1 MQELQSISA
10 NFPRKL
16 SKMAQRTRNK
26 IAQGAPAALR
36 VLPILPPR
44 LAQPRT
50 WTRVSK
56 NLDEIDLK
64 ILSEIQADGRITN
77 VELAKRVGISPP
89 PCLRRVRTLEEAG
102 YIQGYRG
109 LLDPRRLGFDVTV
122 FASVHLSSQADADLR
137 AFEDFVRAE
146 PLVRECWM
154 LSGEVDFILKCVAPD
169 MATFQDFV
177 THLTAAPH
185 VRNVRTSL
193 VLHNSKYEAAV
204 PLELKVS
211 GLTGVTRVTRHCA
224 ERNDEAIRASC
235 FELLDCF
242 ASLAMT
248 NKSVSSSCAS
258 HRR

>member
-1 MQELQSISA
+1 L
-10 NFPRKL
+10 RKDRRL
-16 SKMAQRTRNK
+16 GYDYYRYYPPPFASQGTRT
-26 IAQGAPAALR
+26 P
-36 VLPILPPR
+36 
-44 LAQPRT
+44 
-50 WTRVSK
+50 VSK

-122 FASVHLSSQADADLR
+122 FASVHLSSQAEADLR
-137 AFEDFVRAE
+137 AFEEFVRAE

-154 LSGEVDFILKCVAPD
+154 LSGEVDFILKCVARD
-169 MATFQDFV
+169 MATFQAFV

-204 PLELKVS
+204 PLDVKVP
-211 GLTGVTRVTRHCA
+211 G
-224 ERNDEAIRASC
+224 
-235 FELLDCF
+235 
-242 ASLAMT
+242 
-248 NKSVSSSCAS
+248 
-258 HRR
+258 